1 MKRYMSPNHHKSCDM
16 HLENFPSTS
25 VYATFELGFDP
36 EPPMVA
42 ETTPGY
48 EEEEAIELYLDRN
61 PQLTSHK

>member
-1 MKRYMSPNHHKSCDM
+1 M